1 MDNFKLDLIKKINAR
16 FQQEAEREKREKQFK
31 REKDL
36 IIERERFS
44 DKLSEADDEMI
55 FNNEAFESIA
65 ACENKKHKKRSR
77 VNSGS
82 IFKNEDSHSSIKSGT
97 TVPEDLD
104 LDKVFVLKRDGQ
116 SHQSKGYFFLAVVF
130 GLMCGSSYNE

>member
-1 MDNFKLDLIKKINAR
+1 
-16 FQQEAEREKREKQFK
+16 
-31 REKDL
+31 
-36 IIERERFS
+36 
-44 DKLSEADDEMI
+44 MI

-82 IFKNEDSHSSIKSGT
+82 IFKNEESHSSIKSGT
-97 TVPEDLD
+97 TGPEDLD